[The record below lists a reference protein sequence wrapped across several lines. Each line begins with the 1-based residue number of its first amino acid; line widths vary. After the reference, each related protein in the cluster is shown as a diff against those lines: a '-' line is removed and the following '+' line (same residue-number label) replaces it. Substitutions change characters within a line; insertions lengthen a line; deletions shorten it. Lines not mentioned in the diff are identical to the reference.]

1 MNSMLKIIQNII
13 LIVLLNCQ
21 FIYPLSIQENFFN
34 ENIIGYYL
42 SAIDIETGES
52 NLLLFDYSI
61 MDIDSDFN
69 SLEVDFQIFMNVPS
83 LIGSEYSTSLQPLTT
98 GKFYLTPPLGGS
110 FPNEIHFRN
119 TDLNLDTEFL
129 PGGVNFNFNKNDYDV
144 NISETEVSELTEII
158 MGQGRI
164 PNGMYS
170 FYFKVCNNE
179 LNQEICSDPI
189 VKNIEIFVPTYLEL
203 IMPGTSILSDTLS
216 NIVYSPYPVFQW
228 NSDYCSQCNYSIRV
242 CEFSSQ
248 RHSSLIEAIE
258 DASVLPLS
266 GSNYHEIESSNNIF
280 QYPSTGVDILIE
292 GKTYVWQI
300 KRTFETTNGSNNE
313 LSPIFVFKMQSQ
325 DQNSSSQITS
335 SSDINLEN
343 IKLLIGESNFSQ
355 LFSNGG
361 ILEGYINVSPLIEL
375 NNEEISIN
383 YLLDLIDMLNN
394 GQINILDVEV
404 E

>member
-1 MNSMLKIIQNII
+1 MNRILKIVQNTIFVI
-13 LIVLLNCQ
+13 LFSFQSI
-21 FIYPLSIQENFFN
+21 FGLSIQENFFN

-61 MDIDSDFN
+61 TDIPDNFN
-69 SLEVDFQIFMNVPS
+69 SLEVDFEIFMNVPS
-83 LIGSEYSTSLQPLTT
+83 LVGSDYSTSLQPLTT
-98 GKFYLTPPLGGS
+98 GKFYLTPPLGSS

-170 FYFKVCNNE
+170 FYFKVCNNDFDNE
-179 LNQEICSDPI
+179 VCSEPI
-189 VKNIEIFVPTYLEL
+189 VKNIEIFVPNYLEL
-203 IMPGTSILSDTLS
+203 IMPGTSVLSDTLS
-216 NIVYSPYPVFQW
+216 NIVYSTYPVFQW
-228 NSDYCSQCNYSIRV
+228 NSDYCSRCSYSIRV

-248 RHSSLIEAIE
+248 KHSSLIEAME
-258 DASVLPLS
+258 DVSVLPIS
-266 GSNYHEIESSNNIF
+266 GSDYYQIESSNNVF

-292 GKTYVWQI
+292 GKVYAWQI
-300 KRTFETTNGSNNE
+300 KRTFETTNGSDDE

-325 DQNSSSQITS
+325 NASSSSQITS
-335 SSDINLEN
+335 SSDVNLEN
-343 IKLLIGESNFSQ
+343 LKLLIGEANFNQ

-361 ILEGYINVSPLIEL
+361 VLENYINVSPVLEL
-375 NNEEISIN
+375 NNQEVSIS

-394 GQINILDVEV
+394 GQINILDIEV